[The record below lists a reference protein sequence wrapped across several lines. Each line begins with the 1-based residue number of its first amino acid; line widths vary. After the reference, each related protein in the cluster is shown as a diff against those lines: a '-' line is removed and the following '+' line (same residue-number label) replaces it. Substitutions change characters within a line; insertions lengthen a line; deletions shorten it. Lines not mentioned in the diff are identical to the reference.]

1 MKKKFADPSIH
12 VRYNNQLNLLENKQ
26 LGAVE
31 QNLFF
36 YICSRVRE
44 KKDSIIEISFD
55 SIRERIEYTACGDQ
69 CLIKTIDNI
78 SKNLLM
84 LNYRYVTE
92 KNVIIRGGLFSTF
105 IINPDKRMLTVKV
118 NEDLA
123 FLLNQ
128 LDGNFTE
135 WELNE
140 FIHIKSVY
148 SKRIY
153 RLCKEWRSAGK
164 TPMFDINEF
173 KTAIGLQEN
182 YENKK
187 FVARILANAM
197 EDLSPYFKRFRYTLD
212 RDSGR
217 GRQIKGISF
226 VFTPWI
232 YVPEAE

>member
-1 MKKKFADPSIH
+1 MKQKFEDPSIH
-12 VRYNNQLNLLENKQ
+12 VRYNNQLNLLENRQ

-36 YICSRVRE
+36 YICSRIRE
-44 KKDSIIEISFD
+44 KKDAVIEISFD
-55 SIRERIEYTACGDQ
+55 SIRNRTEFTAHGDSALIE
-69 CLIKTIDNI
+69 TIDSI
-78 SKNLLM
+78 SGNLLM

-105 IINPDKRMLTVKV
+105 IINPDKRTLTVKV

-123 FLLNQ
+123 FLLNN

-140 FIHIKSVY
+140 FIHIRSVY

-153 RLCKEWRSAGK
+153 RLCKEWRNVGR

-173 KTAIGLQEN
+173 KTAIGLPED

-187 FVARILANAM
+187 FVARILSSAIK
-197 EDLSPYFKRFRYTLD
+197 DLSPYFKRFRYTMD
-212 RDSGR
+212 RDSRR

-226 VFTPWI
+226 AFTPW
-232 YVPEAE
+232 VNTAG